1 MPAFSFSALSTSYN
15 QYTPA
20 QVSWFPSWLIRRGRS
35 QIVSSRISAWVFYG
49 AAIISG
55 ITLHLM
61 LAGSYVLET
70 PRHTGAFL
78 GFASSSIDP
87 PHRQPSAHLQP
98 GAYVRPGLGQLV
110 SPEEPRDLDD
120 LRAMI
125 SQTKGYFTRDYS
137 LWLGW
142 NNVRF
147 SIFGFLIIG

>member
-1 MPAFSFSALSTSYN
+1 M
-15 QYTPA
+15 
-20 QVSWFPSWLIRRGRS
+20 
-35 QIVSSRISAWVFYG
+35 SAWVFYG

-55 ITLHLM
+55 IALHLM

-70 PRHTGAFL
+70 PRHTGPFL
-78 GFASSSIDP
+78 GFDSSSIDP
-87 PHRQPSAHLQP
+87 PHRESSAHLQP

-110 SPEEPRDLDD
+110 SPGEPRDLND

-142 NNVRF
+142 NNVRVP
-147 SIFGFLIIG
+147 IFRSLTID